1 MHVEF
6 HLLQD
11 IVIIFALAS
20 FVIWLF
26 HKLKIPS
33 IIGFLITGVLM
44 GPHAFGL
51 VQSIEEIEIL
61 AELGVVLLLF
71 TIGIEFSLKSL
82 IESRRLVLLGG
93 FLQVFLVGAITFGIS
108 LIAGREIPQAIFFGF
123 LVALSSTA
131 VVFKVLQERADMNK
145 DYGKFSAGVLIFQD
159 LIIVPMI
166 LIIPLLAGKS
176 ANIGQDIGML
186 IIKVAGVM
194 ALTWVGAR
202 FFVPWMLHQVAR
214 TKSQELFLL
223 SVLMF
228 GLSVAWLTSS
238 IGLSLALGAFLAG
251 LVISESEYSHQAFG
265 NIIPLRDIFISFFF
279 VSIGML
285 FDFSFVI
292 ANPLLI
298 LIATLVVLF
307 VKTFISGLVAFILG
321 FPFKTTVIAGLAI
334 SQVGEFSF
342 VLARIGVNN
351 ELMDN
356 NFYQVFIAV
365 SVLTMS
371 LAPFII
377 MSAPRLADFMSR
389 WPLPQFILREKRPE
403 TALTSPSMHN
413 HLVIVGMGLHGQNVA
428 LAAEKA
434 GITHVILDF
443 DPDIV
448 RNMKKAGKPIYF
460 GDASHPEVLK
470 QVNIENAEVIVI
482 TPSNSAAIYNITEL
496 SRQLNARVHI
506 IVRAK
511 HMEDVEDLYKL
522 GANEI
527 IPEEFETSVE
537 IFSRVLSKYLVP
549 RDEIEKMISGLRSDG
564 YEILRTLA
572 ETKGAVNELKLHF
585 PDLEVAALK
594 VNQFSPIINKTVS
607 EIKLQADFGLSIIAM
622 RRNETNKI
630 NPDPLTRIE
639 ADDILYVLGTP
650 NQIACAT
657 SLFEEGRD
665 PECGPESR

>member
-11 IVIIFALAS
+11 IVVIFALAS

-26 HKLKIPS
+26 HKLNIPS
-33 IIGFLITGVLM
+33 IIGFLLTGVLT

-51 VQSIEEIEIL
+51 VQSVEEIEIL
-61 AELGVVLLLF
+61 AEIGVVLLLF
-71 TIGIEFSLKSL
+71 TIGIEFSLKNL
-82 IESRRLVLLGG
+82 IQSRRLVFLGG
-93 FLQVFLVGAITFGIS
+93 FLQVFLTGAITFGIS
-108 LIAGREIPQAIFFGF
+108 IIAGREVPQAVFFGF

-131 VVFKVLQERADMNK
+131 VVLKVLQERAEMNK
-145 DYGKFSAGVLIFQD
+145 DYGKFSVGVLIFQD

-166 LIIPLLAGKS
+166 LIVPLLSGNS
-176 ANIGQDIGML
+176 VNIGQDIGML
-186 IIKVAGVM
+186 IVKVAGVM
-194 ALTWVGAR
+194 ALTWIGAR

-228 GLSVAWLTSS
+228 GLAVAWLTSS

-251 LVISESEYSHQAFG
+251 LVISESDYSHQAFG

-285 FDFSFVI
+285 FDISFVI
-292 ANPLLI
+292 ANPILI
-298 LIATLVVLF
+298 VIATLVILF

-321 FPFKTTVIAGLAI
+321 FPFRTTVMAGLAI

-342 VLARIGVNN
+342 VLARFGVNN

-356 NFYQVFIAV
+356 NFYQVFITI

-371 LAPFII
+371 LSPFII
-377 MSAPRLADFMSR
+377 MGAPKFANFMSR
-389 WPLPQFILREKRPE
+389 LPLPQFILREKPPE
-403 TALTSPSMHN
+403 TSFKAPSLDN
-413 HLVIVGMGLHGQNVA
+413 HLVIIGMGLHGQNVA

-434 GITHVILDF
+434 GIDHLILDF

-448 RNMKKAGKPIYF
+448 KNEKKHGKNIYF
-460 GDASHPEVLK
+460 GDACHTEVLK

-482 TPSNSAAIYNITEL
+482 TPSNSAAIYSITEL
-496 SRQLNARVHI
+496 SRQLNPRAHI

-522 GANEI
+522 GASEI

-549 RDEIEKMISGLRSDG
+549 KDEIEKLITGLRSDG

-572 ETKGAVNELKLHF
+572 LTEDAVKELKVHF
-585 PDLEVAALK
+585 PDLEVSALR
-594 VNQFSPIINKTVS
+594 VHQRSPIIDKNIS
-607 EIKLQADFGLSIIAM
+607 EIKLQADFGLSIIAI
-622 RRNETNKI
+622 RRNEKNKI

-639 ADDILYVLGTP
+639 ANDILYILGTP
-650 NQIACAT
+650 HQIACAT
-657 SLFEEGRD
+657 SLFEEGTD
-665 PECGPESR
+665 PECEPESS

>member
-26 HKLKIPS
+26 HRLKIPA
-33 IIGFLITGVLM
+33 IIGFLLTGVLT

-51 VQSIEEIEIL
+51 VKSVEEIEIL
-61 AELGVVLLLF
+61 AEIGVVLLLF
-71 TIGIEFSLKSL
+71 TIGIEFSLKNL
-82 IESRRLVLLGG
+82 LKSRRLVFLGG
-93 FLQVFLVGAITFGIS
+93 FLQVFLTSAVTFGVS
-108 LIAGREIPQAIFFGF
+108 KMAGRETAESVFFGF

-131 VVFKVLQERADMNK
+131 VVLKVLQERAEMNK
-145 DYGKFSAGVLIFQD
+145 DYGKFSVGVLIFQD

-166 LIIPLLAGKS
+166 LVIPLLSGNS
-176 ANIGQDIGML
+176 VNIGQDVGML

-228 GLSVAWLTSS
+228 GLAVAWLTSS

-251 LVISESEYSHQAFG
+251 LVISESDYSHQAFG
-265 NIIPLRDIFISFFF
+265 NIIPLRDIFMSFFF

-285 FDFSFVI
+285 FDISFVL

-298 LIATLVVLF
+298 LFAAVMVLIIKTLITGF
-307 VKTFISGLVAFILG
+307 VAFIMG
-321 FPFKTTVIAGLAI
+321 FPFKTTVMAGLAI

-342 VLARIGVNN
+342 VLANFGISND
-351 ELMDN
+351 LMDN
-356 NFYQVFIAV
+356 NFYRLFIAV

-377 MSAPRLADFMSR
+377 MTAPRFANFMASL
-389 WPLPQFILREKRPE
+389 PLPRFLLKERRAVSVEDAPAMK
-403 TALTSPSMHN
+403 N
-413 HLVIVGMGLHGQNVA
+413 HLIIIGMGLHGQNVT
-428 LAAEKA
+428 LAAEEA
-434 GITHVILDF
+434 GINHVILDF

-448 RNMKKAGKPIYF
+448 KHEKENGKNIYF
-460 GDASHPEVLK
+460 GNASHAEVLK
-470 QVNIENAEVIVI
+470 QVYIENAEVIVI
-482 TPSNSAAIYNITEL
+482 TPSNSAAIYSITEL
-496 SRQLNARVHI
+496 ARQLNPRAHI

-522 GANEI
+522 GASEI

-537 IFSRVLSKYLVP
+537 IFSRVLAKYLVP
-549 RDEIEKMISGLRSDG
+549 KDEIEKLISGLRSDN

-572 ETKGAVNELKLHF
+572 LTEDAVNKLKLDF
-585 PDLEVAALK
+585 PDLEVSALR
-594 VNQFSPIINKTVS
+594 VHENSSIINKTIS
-607 EIKLQADFGLSIIAM
+607 EIKLQADFGLSIVAM
-622 RRNETNKI
+622 RRKEKNKI
-630 NPDPLTRIE
+630 NPDPLTKII
-639 ADDILYVLGTP
+639 ANDILYILGTP
-650 NQIACAT
+650 NQIACAIN
-657 SLFEEGRD
+657 LFEEAHE
-665 PECGPESR
+665 PECGPDD

>member
-26 HKLKIPS
+26 HRLKIPS
-33 IIGFLITGVLM
+33 IIGFLLTGVLT

-51 VQSIEEIEIL
+51 VQSVEEIEIL
-61 AELGVVLLLF
+61 AEIGVILLLF

-82 IESRRLVLLGG
+82 IQSRRLVFLGG
-93 FLQVFLVGAITFGIS
+93 FLQVFLTGALTFGIS
-108 LIAGREIPQAIFFGF
+108 VLAGREIPQAIFFGF

-131 VVFKVLQERADMNK
+131 VVLKILQERAEMNK
-145 DYGKFSAGVLIFQD
+145 DYGKFSVGVLIFQD

-166 LIIPLLAGKS
+166 LIVPLLSGES
-176 ANIGQDIGML
+176 TNIGQDIGML
-186 IIKVAGVM
+186 IVKVAGVM
-194 ALTWVGAR
+194 ALTWIGAR

-223 SVLMF
+223 TVLMF
-228 GLSVAWLTSS
+228 GLAVAWTTSS

-251 LVISESEYSHQAFG
+251 LVISESDYSHQAFG

-285 FDFSFVI
+285 FNIAFVI
-292 ANPLLI
+292 ENPLLI

-321 FPFKTTVIAGLAI
+321 FPFKTTVMAGLAI

-342 VLARIGVNN
+342 VLAQFGLNN
-351 ELMDN
+351 GLMDN
-356 NFYQVFIAV
+356 YFFQVFITV

-371 LAPFII
+371 LTPFII
-377 MSAPRLADFMSR
+377 MGSPKFADLISRL
-389 WPLPQFILREKRPE
+389 PLPQFILREKMSQ
-403 TALTSPSMHN
+403 TAIESPMLNN
-413 HLVIVGMGLHGQNVA
+413 HLVIVGMGLHGNNVA

-434 GITHVILDF
+434 GISHVILDF

-448 RNMKKAGKPIYF
+448 KNEKKQGKNIYF
-460 GDASHPEVLK
+460 GDASRAEVLK
-470 QVNIENAEVIVI
+470 HVNIENAEVIVI
-482 TPSNSAAIYNITEL
+482 TPSNSAAIYSITEL
-496 SRQLNARVHI
+496 SRQLNARAHI

-511 HMEDVEDLYKL
+511 HMVDVEDLYKL

-537 IFSRVLSKYLVP
+537 IFSRVLKKYLVP
-549 RDEIEKMISGLRSDG
+549 KDEIEKLITGLRSDG

-572 ETKGAVNELKLHF
+572 QTEEAVNELKVHF
-585 PDLEVAALK
+585 PDLEVSALK
-594 VNQFSPIINKTVS
+594 VHEQSPIINKNIS
-607 EIKLQADFGLSIIAM
+607 EIKLQADFGLSIVAM
-622 RRNETNKI
+622 RKNEQNKI

-639 ADDILYVLGTP
+639 ANDILYVLGTP
-650 NQIACAT
+650 HQIACAT
-657 SLFEEGRD
+657 SLFEEGTD
-665 PECGPESR
+665 PEC

>member
-11 IVIIFALAS
+11 IVVIFALAS

-26 HKLKIPS
+26 HRLKIPS
-33 IIGFLITGVLM
+33 IIGFLLTGVLT

-51 VQSIEEIEIL
+51 VQSVEEIEIL
-61 AELGVVLLLF
+61 AEIGVVLLLF
-71 TIGIEFSLKSL
+71 TIGIEFSLKNL
-82 IESRRLVLLGG
+82 IQSRRLVFLGG
-93 FLQVFLVGAITFGIS
+93 FLQVFLTGALTFGIS
-108 LIAGREIPQAIFFGF
+108 ILAGREIPQAVFFGF

-131 VVFKVLQERADMNK
+131 VVLKVLQERAEMNK
-145 DYGKFSAGVLIFQD
+145 DYGKFSVGVLIFQD

-166 LIIPLLAGKS
+166 LIVPMLSGES
-176 ANIGQDIGML
+176 TNIGQDIGML

-194 ALTWVGAR
+194 ALTWIGAR

-228 GLSVAWLTSS
+228 GLAVAWLTSS

-251 LVISESEYSHQAFG
+251 LVISESDYSHQAFG

-285 FDFSFVI
+285 FNIAFVI
-292 ANPLLI
+292 ENPLLI

-321 FPFKTTVIAGLAI
+321 FPFKTTVMAGLAI

-342 VLARIGVNN
+342 VLAQFGINN
-351 ELMDN
+351 GLMDN
-356 NFYQVFIAV
+356 NFFQVFITV

-377 MSAPRLADFMSR
+377 MGSPKFADLISRL
-389 WPLPQFILREKRPE
+389 PLPQFILREKQPE
-403 TALTSPSMHN
+403 TAIESPSMNN
-413 HLVIVGMGLHGQNVA
+413 HLVIIGMGLHGHNVT

-434 GITHVILDF
+434 GISHVILDF

-448 RNMKKAGKPIYF
+448 KNEKKQGKNIFF
-460 GDASHPEVLK
+460 GDASHAEVLK

-482 TPSNSAAIYNITEL
+482 TPSNSAAIYSITEL
-496 SRQLNARVHI
+496 SRQLNPRAHI

-537 IFSRVLSKYLVP
+537 IFSRVLRKYLVP
-549 RDEIEKMISGLRSDG
+549 KDEIEKLITGLRSDG

-572 ETKGAVNELKLHF
+572 QTEGAVNELKVHF
-585 PDLEVAALK
+585 PDLEVTALK
-594 VNQFSPIINKTVS
+594 VHERSPIINKNIS
-607 EIKLQADFGLSIIAM
+607 EIKLQADFGLSIVAM
-622 RRNETNKI
+622 RKDEQNKI

-639 ADDILYVLGTP
+639 ANDILYVLGTP
-650 NQIACAT
+650 HQIACAT
-657 SLFEEGRD
+657 SLFEEGTD
-665 PECGPESR
+665 PEC